1 MQLQTLGGLAL
12 AKTQLTRLKPLLLLT
27 YLSLEGTKERRF
39 LVELFWPKGSNGL
52 ASLSTAI
59 YRINQEAPGAL
70 ESDELRVWTTLKT
83 DVHALLQDLRQDS
96 FDLSLYPGTFA
107 EGAQV
112 PDISAELEEWL
123 LETRDS
129 LASKV
134 QTALLKQAE
143 RMAALGQFSQAAECT
158 EALLNLPGA
167 TGLEPE
173 DLLRCYLLL
182 HASEAERAK
191 TLHEELGEF
200 GIDLRIS
207 SSEAK
212 ERLRQVFVGRDSE
225 LGKLA
230 ALQAGQWAWLK
241 GGSGLGKTSLLQQ
254 LPGQYLAAQSGLP
267 FATLEPLVGEVVQ
280 RGSEAILRRLLRQE
294 GMLKLDDWE
303 QADPESQDVFKK
315 LRNLKGS
322 LRVVIASS
330 QPPAFAVNKLIELS
344 PLTSEHLENTL
355 WEQTG
360 GVPSLVGA
368 YIRGENLGGA
378 LSAALHNLS
387 ETASHLYL
395 SLALLQEPDLG
406 LVKRALD
413 LSASALAD
421 ALEELMGAGL
431 AQAGGKVWPRE
442 LARGYLQTRPKLL
455 GQLALPLARVL
466 ETTEALPLYQLTR
479 TLWTDEDTPKV
490 QTAYAELAEETLQRG
505 FPKRAVEIIEE
516 VPLNDE
522 LRLLKARALENIG
535 FYKKALESLGDAK
548 EPKAEAFKGRLL
560 WKLGEPEQALE
571 IASRL
576 QKSRDVEVRAEA
588 LLTLGLLDW
597 AKGEFSSSEENF
609 GRAAALWQTT
619 NKRDLWADAV
629 NCMALARM
637 DSRQPIEHVEEK
649 LAEAASI
656 AGNNAFLQVRLLLNR
671 ATTYQKHERFEEAIA
686 LFKEAIPT
694 AQAIEAKETESR
706 LWNNMGVCFH
716 FQNNIP
722 EAQHAYEQS
731 LALVRELGETLMIGT
746 TLNNLAELTHNPDA
760 QEEAIRILEEGGHHA
775 AVQRIKSNPTYYP
788 VRPRSDLQD

>member
-12 AKTQLTRLKPLLLLT
+12 PETQLTRLKPLLLLT

-59 YRINQEAPGAL
+59 YRINQEAPGAIDA
-70 ESDELRVWTTLKT
+70 DELRVWTPLKT
-83 DVHALLQDLRQDS
+83 DAHALLQELRQDS
-96 FDLSLYPGTFA
+96 FDLSLYPGAFA
-107 EGAQV
+107 QGAQV
-112 PDISAELEEWL
+112 ADISSELEDWI
-123 LETRDS
+123 LEKRDD
-129 LASKV
+129 LAGKV
-134 QTALLKQAE
+134 QTTLLKQAE
-143 RMAALGQFSQAAECT
+143 RMAALGQFSQAAERT
-158 EALLNLPGA
+158 QALLRLPGT

-182 HASEAERAK
+182 HASESELAESIHK
-191 TLHEELGEF
+191 ELQDF
-200 GIDLRIS
+200 DIDISIS

-212 ERLRQVFVGRDSE
+212 ERLRQVFVGRKAE
-225 LGKLA
+225 LGSLT
-230 ALQAGQWAWLK
+230 ALPAGQWAWLR

-254 LPGQYLAAQSGLP
+254 LPGHYLAGQAGLP
-267 FATLEPLVGEVVQ
+267 FATLEPLIGEVVQ
-280 RGSEAILRRLLRQE
+280 SGSEAILRRLLRQE
-294 GMLKLDDWE
+294 GILKLDDWE

-315 LRNLKGS
+315 LRNLKGT

-330 QPPAFAVNKLIELS
+330 QPPAFAVHKFIELS
-344 PLTSEHLENTL
+344 PLTNEHLESNL

-368 YIRGENLGGA
+368 YIRGEKLEGA

-387 ETASHLYL
+387 ETARHLYL

-413 LSASALAD
+413 LSAGALAD

-442 LARGYLQTRPKLL
+442 LARVYLQTRPKLL

-479 TLWTDEDTPKV
+479 TLWSDEDIPKV

-516 VPLNDE
+516 VPLNNE

-535 FYKKALESLGDAK
+535 LYKKALEALGVAK

-597 AKGEFSSSEENF
+597 AKGEFGSSEENF

-637 DSRQPIEHVEEK
+637 DSRQSIERVEEK
-649 LAEAASI
+649 LAEAANI
-656 AGNNAFLQVRLLLNR
+656 AGNNPFLQARLLLNR

-686 LFKEAIPT
+686 LFTEAIPV

-716 FQNNIP
+716 FQNNMP

-746 TLNNLAELTHNPDA
+746 TMANLAELTNNRDA
-760 QEEAIRILEEGGHHA
+760 WEEAIRILEEGGHYSMA
-775 AVQRIKSNPTYYP
+775 ERYKKNVTYHP
-788 VRPRSDLQD
+788 VRPRSDPQD